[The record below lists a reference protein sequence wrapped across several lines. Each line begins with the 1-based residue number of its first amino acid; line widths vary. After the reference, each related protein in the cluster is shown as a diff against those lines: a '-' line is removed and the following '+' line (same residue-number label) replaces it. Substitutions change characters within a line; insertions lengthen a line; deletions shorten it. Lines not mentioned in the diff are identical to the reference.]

1 MGYGVPKPKVPN
13 SQSGAKA
20 QSPKPKD
27 RLRLR
32 LRFRFQFQVLQALQ
46 VPSASA
52 SARRRRSKPRSW
64 HIEPRMLLH
73 CYMLHGCMD
82 AWMHVAR
89 CTLHVILHVAPA
101 LQLAA
106 TATVTGGGLYPI
118 PWGAARWA
126 PPRSQVPSDVIK
138 SQKSTCTC
146 TTCNCNCNSLG
157 SRLAAGG
164 WRLVAGSGSGSVG
177 SLAHPRA
184 TPRLGSAAVSCPY
197 VPCAMVL
204 APRREAAA
212 ARPSIGGQSPPPAP
226 RASSRGVLPG
236 RFFCAPAVPFRAHGW
251 AAGGSASWIRTRL
264 LSPGPHHPCGGPHHP
279 CSVSTAAGSGLRLP
293 SGPGRRE
300 CLFAQGAGASFA
312 SCHFGSV
319 SVHLDLLLKL
329 PLLY

>member
-1 MGYGVPKPKVPN
+1 
-13 SQSGAKA
+13 
-20 QSPKPKD
+20 
-27 RLRLR
+27 
-32 LRFRFQFQVLQALQ
+32 
-46 VPSASA
+46 
-52 SARRRRSKPRSW
+52 
-64 HIEPRMLLH
+64 
-73 CYMLHGCMD
+73 MLHGCMD
-82 AWMHVAR
+82 AWMHVR
-89 CTLHVILHVAPA
+89 CTLHVTRDITRCTC
-101 LQLAA
+101 
-106 TATVTGGGLYPI
+106 TAVSSYSYSYRGGGSTRFPGVLLVGPL
-118 PWGAARWA
+118 A
-126 PPRSQVPSDVIK
+126 PRSQVPSDVIK

-164 WRLVAGSGSGSVG
+164 WRLAAGSGSGSVG

-184 TPRLGSAAVSCPY
+184 TPRLGSAAVSCQY
-197 VPCAMVL
+197 FPCSFVL
-204 APRREAAA
+204 APLREAAA

-293 SGPGRRE
+293 SGPGWRE
-300 CLFAQGAGASFA
+300 CLFAQGAGASFV